1 MDEDDFNTVATKFI
15 TATASFIL
23 GMIIAQMF
31 GF

>member
-1 MDEDDFNTVATKFI
+1 MDEEEFNTVAVKFI
-15 TATASFIL
+15 AATASFVL